1 METTIIK
8 TEMIADRHIVAVVEK
23 AVPGPG
29 KIGMREGIEDLLMKI
44 ETIKAEVLTEAEIAL
59 ANTTRAV
66 EIITTINPI
75 EKEAVTDLSRDSE
88 ADLVAGIGILL
99 LIGEILQAATSP
111 QIITETIMTETRT
124 AGQAINHAMI

>member
-1 METTIIK
+1 M
-8 TEMIADRHIVAVVEK
+8 AVAEK

-29 KIGMREGIEDLLMKI
+29 KIGMQEGIEDLLMKI

-75 EKEAVTDLSRDSE
+75 EKEADTDLSRDSA